1 MSLFEH
7 SWSSKGSKISQ
18 NVSKIDL
25 FEHFWSPWAPQN
37 SSFSVCF
44 QVGKPIF
51 LRVGCDFYSKSHEI
65 SRKTRGFSLFETG
78 ETLYF
83 TCPNAVFLVFFS
95 ADSSKN
101 TFFTQ
106 KVALKL
112 EFLSKVL
119 KITIKSVLFG
129 VIGRVI
135 PRNLRVFT
143 FEKRE
148 ILRFGCI
155 FEGLLLAKPCF

>member
-1 MSLFEH
+1 MSDFEAKKVSKIVKIWQNGSKMSLFEH

-112 EFLSKVL
+112 ELLV
-119 KITIKSVLFG
+119 KSAENYYKKWAFRRYRTG
-129 VIGRVI
+129 N
-135 PRNLRVFT
+135 PS
-143 FEKRE
+143 
-148 ILRFGCI
+148 
-155 FEGLLLAKPCF
+155 

>member
-1 MSLFEH
+1 MIFVLSILGA
-7 SWSSKGSKISQ
+7 SKGFKISQ
-18 NVSKIDL
+18 NVSTIDL
-25 FEHFWSPWAPQN
+25 FEPFWSPWAPQN

-44 QVGKPIF
+44 QVGKQIV
-51 LRVGCDFYSKSHEI
+51 LRFGCDVRSKSHEI

-112 EFLSKVL
+112 EFLV
-119 KITIKSVLFG
+119 KSDENDYKKCAFRRYRTG
-129 VIGRVI
+129 N
-135 PRNLRVFT
+135 PS
-143 FEKRE
+143 
-148 ILRFGCI
+148 
-155 FEGLLLAKPCF
+155 

>member
-1 MSLFEH
+1 MSILTAP
-7 SWSSKGSKISQ
+7 KGSKISQ

-44 QVGKPIF
+44 QVGKYIF

-65 SRKTRGFSLFETG
+65 YRKTRGFSLFETG

-83 TCPNAVFLVFFS
+83 TCPNAVFYCFS
-95 ADSSKN
+95 QPIRVKN
-101 TFFTQ
+101 TSSTQ

-112 EFLSKVL
+112 ELLV
-119 KITIKSVLFG
+119 KSDENYYKKCAFRRYRTGNPL
-129 VIGRVI
+129 
-135 PRNLRVFT
+135 
-143 FEKRE
+143 
-148 ILRFGCI
+148 
-155 FEGLLLAKPCF
+155 

>member
-1 MSLFEH
+1 MSDFEAKKGSKIVKIWQNGSKMSLFEH
-7 SWSSKGSKISQ
+7 SWSPKKVQ
-18 NVSKIDL
+18 NQPKCIKNWL

-51 LRVGCDFYSKSHEI
+51 LRFGCDFYSKSHEI

-83 TCPNAVFLVFFS
+83 TCPNAVCLVFFS

-101 TFFTQ
+101 AVHQ
-106 KVALKL
+106 KSSPK
-112 EFLSKVL
+112 
-119 KITIKSVLFG
+119 T
-129 VIGRVI
+129 
-135 PRNLRVFT
+135 RVFVQKYWT
-143 FEKRE
+143 WCKKCAFR
-148 ILRFGCI
+148 RSRTRN
-155 FEGLLLAKPCF
+155 P